1 MRLRISRIASL
12 LLLSASI
19 GSSPAQAARMPAGAR
34 VFTGASVAR
43 MLHQCSRPA
52 PEAGEA
58 NWTPRAADIIA
69 LETALPAALK
79 AEQRG
84 RDWSGFPQDYLRQY
98 VGIVRKGRRYV
109 YGNFVPRHGSG
120 PATDKPI
127 IMCDGGASFFGAEY
141 DVGARKISHLAFNG
155 RG

>member
-1 MRLRISRIASL
+1 MRLRIFLTAASL
-12 LLLSASI
+12 LASLSAAI
-19 GSSPAQAARMPAGAR
+19 SPAQAATMPVGAR
-34 VFTGASVAR
+34 IFTGASVAR

-52 PEAGEA
+52 PETGEA

-79 AEQRG
+79 AEQRS
-84 RDWSGFPQDYLRQY
+84 RDWSAFPQDFMRQY

-109 YGNFVPRHGSG
+109 YGNFAPRHGGG

-127 IMCDGGASFFGAEY
+127 IVCDGGASFFGAEY

-155 RG
+155 RP

>member
-1 MRLRISRIASL
+1 MRLRIPTATAL
-12 LLLSASI
+12 LFLSASAAL
-19 GSSPAQAARMPAGAR
+19 SPSQAARMPVGAR
-34 VFTGASVAR
+34 IFTGASVAR

-79 AEQRG
+79 AEQRS
-84 RDWSGFPQDYLRQY
+84 RDWSAFPQDYMRQY

-109 YGNFVPRHGSG
+109 YGNFAPRHGGG

-127 IMCDGGASFFGAEY
+127 IVCDGGASFFGAEY

-155 RG
+155 RP